1 MPFIDP
7 AEAALLREKMSKDKS
22 QLGKLYKARLSKFHS
37 RSVEHSL
44 VEDLLE
50 EGWEEY
56 GKPLKT
62 KTHLRKSKSHNV
74 QFEDDIWCQLYR
86 LGYRMLNV
94 DENFCLPFGSNPS
107 DKKQIDVV
115 AIDDDSVLLVECKS
129 SKTPA
134 RAPSYKTEFEALRFR
149 LDGYRKAIDQI
160 FGPGRR
166 IKYIFAT
173 RNLRLSRD
181 SADIVRLMESGGF
194 YYNDNTFDYIES
206 LLKSYRD
213 AAHYQFMGLIM
224 KGQNINKTKIEV
236 PAIEGTMGGKTYY
249 MFSLEPE
256 LLLKIGFVLHRTRA
270 NESEM
275 PTYQRLLLPSRLK
288 GITKFIDGGGFFPNS
303 AILNFNERETKLD
316 FQGQPRSKDSVSRT
330 GILKIPNA
338 FAIAYIIDGQHRIYG
353 YANSKYK
360 ANNTIPVVA
369 FKNLEPGDQLEL
381 FMQINENQKA
391 VTPTLRI
398 TLEEDLYW
406 NSNRLDSRLKA
417 LRSSV
422 IRALSGDASGP
433 LYGKI
438 SLGEDRSMLQA
449 KPFADALIKCK
460 LLPVAKGNKFIEG
473 TATPSLYDTTNVDHN
488 DEMMKARSRTVSF
501 INASYVMAEES
512 FAQDQEV
519 LGTYILS
526 NRGSF
531 AFISLIG
538 DLHAFEVKQNSISI
552 KSTTEQ
558 RIDAIGKYLLV
569 LFNALKSMIPEDAE
583 ILSGKLG
590 SGAEVTWL
598 RFFQAYINKN
608 FADYDPPEL
617 QDWRERQDKALQTT
631 GRDLGTQIERHMK
644 SFIIKQLKALFG
656 ENWDIEIGTIQRECE
671 MRAKEQMEKDYKDGL
686 GRREIP
692 WTDQFF
698 IKDYK
703 TIIEKYWS
711 KKPEGTANALSFEQH
726 FSIDIGHGFN
736 SKADKIKWI
745 SFFNTL
751 RNNWAHEGTKE
762 KGLNKSDVELLTKIH
777 DCLGL
782 NPSQS
787 RANLNGHIQTSENS

>member
-1 MPFIDP
+1 LGEKLPFIDP
-7 AEAALLREKMSKDKS
+7 AEATALSRKMSRDKS
-22 QLGKLYKARLSKFHS
+22 QLGKIFVAKSSKFHS
-37 RSVEHSL
+37 VNVEHSL
-44 VEDLLE
+44 VDGMLK

-56 GKPLKT
+56 GSPLKT
-62 KTHLRKSKSHNV
+62 KTRLRKPKSHNV

-94 DENFCLPFGSNPS
+94 DDNFRLPFGPNQQ

-129 SKTPA
+129 TKTSA
-134 RAPSYKTEFEALRFR
+134 KAPSFKTEFEALRSR
-149 LDGYRKAIDQI
+149 LDGYRKAIDQT

-173 RNLRLSRD
+173 RNLRLARD
-181 SADIVRLMESGGF
+181 SADVLRLVESGGF
-194 YYNDNTFDYIES
+194 YYNDNTFQYIDS

-224 KGQNINKTKIEV
+224 KGQSINKEKIEV

-249 MFSLEPE
+249 MFSLEPQ

-275 PTYQRLLLPSRLK
+275 PTYQRLLVPARLK

-303 AILNFNERETKLD
+303 AILNFNERDTKLE
-316 FQGQPRSKDSVSRT
+316 FQGQPRSKDTASRT
-330 GILKIPNA
+330 GVLKIPNA

-369 FKNLEPGDQLEL
+369 FKNLEPSDQLEL

-391 VTPTLRI
+391 VSPTLRI

-406 NSNRLDSRLKA
+406 NASRLDSRLKA

-422 IRALSGDASGP
+422 IRALGGDSSGP

-438 SLGEDRSMLQA
+438 SLGEDRANLQA
-449 KPFADALIKCK
+449 KPFADALLKGK
-460 LLPVAKGNKFIEG
+460 LLPEAKGNKFVEG
-473 TATPSLYDTTNVDHN
+473 TTRASLYDVANLDHSK
-488 DEMMKARSRTVSF
+488 EMLIARARVVSF
-501 INASYVMAEES
+501 INASYELAEDALKQHPE
-512 FAQDQEV
+512 A
-519 LGTYILS
+519 LNTYILS

-531 AFISLIG
+531 AFLSLLG
-538 DLHAFEVKQNSISI
+538 DLHSFEIEQSSISI
-552 KSTTEQ
+552 TSTAEQ
-558 RIDAIGKYLLV
+558 RIDAISKYMLV
-569 LFNALKSMIPEDAE
+569 LFTSLKLMSPEDSDV
-583 ILSGKLG
+583 LTGKLG
-590 SGAEVTWL
+590 SGAEAAWL
-598 RFFQAYINKN
+598 RFFQSFINAK
-608 FADYDPPEL
+608 FADYNPPEL
-617 QDWRERQDKALQTT
+617 QDWRERQDKALQNE
-631 GRDLGTQIERHMK
+631 GREIGTQIERHMK
-644 SFIIKQLKALFG
+644 SFIIEQLKALFCS
-656 ENWDIEIGTIQRECE
+656 NWELEIGQIQRDCDA
-671 MRAKEQMEKDYKDGL
+671 RAKEQMEKEYKDGL
-686 GRREIP
+686 ERREIP

-711 KKPEGTANALSFEQH
+711 KIPESVEGAESFEQH
-726 FSIDIGHGFN
+726 FSIDVGHGFN
-736 SKADKIKWI
+736 SKAEKIKWI
-745 SFFNTL
+745 SLFNTL

-762 KGLNKSDVELLTKIH
+762 KGLNKSDVEFLTKVREQ
-777 DCLGL
+777 LGL
-782 NPSQS
+782 A
-787 RANLNGHIQTSENS
+787 RG

>member
-1 MPFIDP
+1 MGVTLSIIDP
-7 AEAALLREKMSKDKS
+7 AEAAALRDKMSSDKS
-22 QLGKLYKARLSKFHS
+22 QLGKIYTAKSSKFHS
-37 RSVEHSL
+37 RNVEHSL
-44 VEDLLE
+44 VEGLVE

-56 GKPLKT
+56 SEPLKT
-62 KTHLRKSKSHNV
+62 KTRLRKPKSHNV

-86 LGYRMLNV
+86 LGYRKLNV
-94 DENFCLPFGSNPS
+94 DENFCLPFGPNPS

-115 AIDDDSVLLVECKS
+115 AMDEDSVLLVECKS
-129 SKTPA
+129 SESWAKP
-134 RAPSYKTEFEALRFR
+134 PSYKTEFEALRFR
-149 LDGYRKAIDQI
+149 LDGYRKAIDQT
-160 FGPGRR
+160 FGSGRR

-181 SADIVRLMESGGF
+181 SADILRLVDSGGF
-194 YYNDNTFDYIES
+194 YYNDNTFDYIDS
-206 LLKSYRD
+206 LLKAYRD
-213 AAHYQFMGLIM
+213 AAHYQFMALIM
-224 KGQNINKTKIEV
+224 KGQSINKEKIEV

-249 MFSLEPE
+249 MFSLEPK

-275 PTYQRLLLPSRLK
+275 PTYQRLLVPSRLK
-288 GITKFIDGGGFFPNS
+288 GITKFVDSGGFFPNS
-303 AILNFNERETKLD
+303 AILNFNERDTKLE
-316 FQGQPRSKDSVSRT
+316 FNGQPRSKDTASRT
-330 GILKIPNA
+330 GVLKIPNA

-360 ANNTIPVVA
+360 ASNTIPVVA
-369 FKNLEPGDQLEL
+369 FKNLDPSDQLEL

-391 VTPTLRI
+391 VSPTLRI

-406 NSNRLDSRLKA
+406 NAGRLDSRLKA

-422 IRALSGDASGP
+422 VRALGGDPSGP

-438 SLGEDRSMLQA
+438 SLGEDRSTLQA

-460 LLPVAKGNKFIEG
+460 LLPEAKGNKFVEG
-473 TATPSLYDTTNVDHN
+473 TTAPSLYDAANVDHG
-488 DEMMKARSRTVSF
+488 DEMTKARSRAVSL
-501 INASYVMAEES
+501 INASYELAEERLG
-512 FAQDQEV
+512 QDQEA

-531 AFISLIG
+531 AFISLVG
-538 DLHAFEVKQNSISI
+538 DLHAFEAGQGSIFI

-558 RIDAIGKYLLV
+558 RITAIRKYLLV
-569 LFNALKSMIPEDAE
+569 LFKALKTITPEDAAE
-583 ILSGKLG
+583 LTGKLG
-590 SGAEVTWL
+590 SGAEATWL
-598 RFFQAYINKN
+598 RFFQGYINN
-608 FADYDPPEL
+608 EFADYCPPEL
-617 QDWRERQDKALQTT
+617 QDWRERQDKALQTQ
-631 GRDLGTQIERHMK
+631 GREIGTQIERHMK
-644 SFIIKQLKALFG
+644 NFIIAQLKALFG

-703 TIIEKYWS
+703 AIIEKYWS
-711 KKPEGTANALSFEQH
+711 KKPDDKADAESFEQH
-726 FSIDIGHGFN
+726 FSIDVGHGFN
-736 SKADKIKWI
+736 SKAEKIKWI
-745 SFFNTL
+745 SLFNTL

-762 KGLNKSDVELLTKIH
+762 KGLNKSDVELLMKIYNQ
-777 DCLGL
+777 LGL
-782 NPSQS
+782 RYS
-787 RANLNGHIQTSENS
+787 